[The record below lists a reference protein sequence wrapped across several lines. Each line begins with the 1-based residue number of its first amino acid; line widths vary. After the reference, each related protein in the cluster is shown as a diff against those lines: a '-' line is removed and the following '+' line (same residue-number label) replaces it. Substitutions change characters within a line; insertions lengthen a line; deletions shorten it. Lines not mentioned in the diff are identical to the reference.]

1 MWNVDNVGVETM
13 ADNSRSMVT
22 AVVASGDTCSLLLR
36 DRWWRDEPYQGRDG
50 SDQVCSQADEGRDKK
65 AFISVVSD
73 GRGRMDDD
81 EMMTCHMCSSW
92 IWKCFRIRLPHL
104 SER

>member
-1 MWNVDNVGVETM
+1 MNCVMWNVDNVGVDTM

-36 DRWWRDEPYQGRDG
+36 DRWWRDEPYQGQDG

-65 AFISVVSD
+65 GFHFCCV
-73 GRGRMDDD
+73 
-81 EMMTCHMCSSW
+81 
-92 IWKCFRIRLPHL
+92 
-104 SER
+104 